1 MKVII
6 MPDRITSEQRSKVMS
21 KIKSKSKLED
31 LVAHELFRRGV
42 RYRRNNKRLLGKPDI
57 SISKYK
63 IVIFI
68 DSCFWHSCPVHG
80 TRPKSNV
87 DFWNK
92 KLNRNVEK
100 AIEVNKFYE
109 SNNWNILR
117 VWEHDIKGD
126 FDNTIDRIMEFI
138 NDSKQVAAD

>member
-1 MKVII
+1 
-6 MPDRITSEQRSKVMS
+6 MPDRITSDQRSKVMS

-109 SNNWNILR
+109 SNKWNILR

-138 NDSKQVAAD
+138 NDSKSSSR

>member
-1 MKVII
+1 

-21 KIKSKSKLED
+21 KIKSTSKLED

-42 RYRRNNKRLLGKPDI
+42 RYRRNNRQLLGKPDI

-68 DSCFWHSCPVHG
+68 DSCFWHCCPVHG
-80 TRPKSNV
+80 IRPKSNV

-126 FDNTIDRIMEFI
+126 FDNTIDRIMDFI
-138 NDSKQVAAD
+138 NNSKSSSR

>member
-1 MKVII
+1 

-42 RYRRNNKRLLGKPDI
+42 RYRRNNRQLLGKPDI

-68 DSCFWHSCPVHG
+68 DSCFWHCCPVHG

-109 SNNWNILR
+109 FNNWNILR
-117 VWEHDIKGD
+117 IWEHDIKDD

-138 NDSKQVAAD
+138 DNSKSSSR

>member
-1 MKVII
+1 

-21 KIKSKSKLED
+21 KIKSTSKLED

-42 RYRRNNKRLLGKPDI
+42 RYRRNNRQLLGKPDI

-68 DSCFWHSCPVHG
+68 DSCFWHCCPVHG
-80 TRPKSNV
+80 TRPKSSV

-100 AIEVNKFYE
+100 AIEVNKFYK

-126 FDNTIDRIMEFI
+126 FDNTIDRIMDFI
-138 NDSKQVAAD
+138 NNSKSSSR

>member
-1 MKVII
+1 MKVDT

-31 LVAHELFRRGV
+31 LVAHELFKRGV
-42 RYRRNNKRLLGKPDI
+42 RYRRNNRRLLGKPDI

-68 DSCFWHSCPVHG
+68 DSCFWHCCPIHG
-80 TRPKSNV
+80 TRPTSNV

-126 FDNTIDRIMEFI
+126 FDKTIDRIMKFI
-138 NDSKQVAAD
+138 SDSKSSIS

>member
-6 MPDRITSEQRSKVMS
+6 MSDKITSEQRSKVMS

-31 LVAHELFRRGV
+31 LVAHELFRRGI

-100 AIEVNKFYE
+100 AIEVNRFYE
-109 SNNWNILR
+109 SNNWHILR

-138 NDSKQVAAD
+138 NDSKSSSR

>member
-1 MKVII
+1 

-21 KIKSKSKLED
+21 KIKSTSKLED

-42 RYRRNNKRLLGKPDI
+42 RYRRNNRQLLGKPDI

-126 FDNTIDRIMEFI
+126 FDNTIDRIMDFI
-138 NDSKQVAAD
+138 NNSRSSSR

>member
-1 MKVII
+1 
-6 MPDRITSEQRSKVMS
+6 MPYRITSEQRSKVMS
-21 KIKSKSKLED
+21 KIKSTSKLED

-42 RYRRNNKRLLGKPDI
+42 RYRRNNRQLLGKPDI

-68 DSCFWHSCPVHG
+68 DSCFWHCCPVHG
-80 TRPKSNV
+80 TRSKSNV

-100 AIEVNKFYE
+100 AIEVNKFYK

-126 FDNTIDRIMEFI
+126 FDNTIDRIMDFI
-138 NDSKQVAAD
+138 NNSRSSSC

>member
-6 MPDRITSEQRSKVMS
+6 MSDKITSEQRSKVMS

-109 SNNWNILR
+109 SNKWNILR

-138 NDSKQVAAD
+138 NDSKSSSR

>member
-1 MKVII
+1 MSDK
-6 MPDRITSEQRSKVMS
+6 ITSEQRSKVMS

-31 LVAHELFRRGV
+31 LVAHELFRRGI
-42 RYRRNNKRLLGKPDI
+42 RYRRNNRQLLGKPDI

-100 AIEVNKFYE
+100 AIEVNRFYE
-109 SNNWNILR
+109 SNNWHILR

-138 NDSKQVAAD
+138 NDSKSSSR

>member
-1 MKVII
+1 

-21 KIKSKSKLED
+21 KTKSTSKLED

-42 RYRRNNKRLLGKPDI
+42 RYRRNNRQLLGKPDI

-68 DSCFWHSCPVHG
+68 DSCFWHCCPVHG

-100 AIEVNKFYE
+100 AIEVNKFYK

-117 VWEHDIKGD
+117 V
-126 FDNTIDRIMEFI
+126 
-138 NDSKQVAAD
+138 